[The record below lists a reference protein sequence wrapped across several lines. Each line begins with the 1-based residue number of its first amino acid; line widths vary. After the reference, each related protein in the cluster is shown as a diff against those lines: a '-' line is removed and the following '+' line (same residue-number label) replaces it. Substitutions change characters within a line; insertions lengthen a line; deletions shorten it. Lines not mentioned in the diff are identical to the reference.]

1 MQENPRAGNLDN
13 RFRLCLRN
21 LFSHTVNR
29 EEYEK
34 TGDEKRGAAA
44 AAPFSGKERLSDRQ
58 GSRSEDQQ
66 QKQLLLLPPQQHR
79 RIRIQMISQLKPIP
93 QVVPQLL
100 LPHPQPHPNPKPPLP
115 PQQHRRIRI
124 QRMLP
129 PPLPPD
135 VHSHPQPQF
144 VAAKSLILVP
154 PDIFFTVYLM
164 RGCLAVFHDFSGNI
178 TKFFPS

>member
-1 MQENPRAGNLDN
+1 MEKEHVRVPDRSG
-13 RFRLCLRN
+13 
-21 LFSHTVNR
+21 H
-29 EEYEK
+29 EK

-66 QKQLLLLPPQQHR
+66 QKQLLLLPPQQQHR

-144 VAAKSLILVP
+144 VAAKSLMFVP